1 MKMADSQSIVLHQ
14 YEASPFSEK
23 IRLALR
29 LKNLSWY
36 AVDAPVIM
44 PKPDLVPL
52 TGGYRRIPVMQ
63 IGSDIYCDTRLIL
76 RELEQRFPLPCLNL
90 PMHEGSSVML
100 STWTDRVWFQVSVA
114 VIFGT
119 VGDQVPEAFKKDRA
133 EMSGREFDVGA
144 MKAAVPYMQDQWRA
158 HLMWI
163 EERLTG
169 GKATGVS
176 EYLLG
181 TKAGLSDVHAHMNVW
196 FTARNV
202 PDFVNSCFET
212 APLTKAW
219 YERLNR
225 VEGREPTKLSSSD
238 ALAIAESSV
247 PRLVSASTQHENQK
261 LVVGEKIAVSPD
273 DYAKDWVEGELVHAD
288 YHRVILKRI
297 DKKVGTINVHYPR
310 AGYIVRRA

>member
-1 MKMADSQSIVLHQ
+1 MADSQSIILHQ

-29 LKNLSWY
+29 LKNLPWF

-76 RELEQRFPLPCLNL
+76 RELEQRFPLPSLNL
-90 PMHEGSSVML
+90 PMHEGSSLML
-100 STWTDRVWFQVSVA
+100 STWSDRVWFQVSVA

-119 VGDQVPEAFKKDRA
+119 IGDLVPEAFKKDRA
-133 EMSGREFDVGA
+133 EMSGREFDVKA
-144 MKAAVPYMQDQWRA
+144 MKAAVPIMKDQWRA

-163 EERLTG
+163 EERLVG
-169 GKATGVS
+169 GKAAGVS

-181 TKAGLSDVHAHMNVW
+181 TKAGLADVHAHMNVW

-202 PDFVNSCFET
+202 PDFVKSCFET
-212 APLTKAW
+212 APLTEAW
-219 YERLNR
+219 YNRLNE
-225 VEGREPTKLSSSD
+225 VKGRTPSELSGGG
-238 ALAIAESSV
+238 ALAVAESSF
-247 PRLVSASTQHENQK
+247 PRLVAASTANEHQK
-261 LVVGEKIAVSPD
+261 FVVGEKIAVAPD
-273 DYAKDWVEGELVHAD
+273 DYGKDWVEGELVHAD
-288 YHRVILKRI
+288 HQRVVLKRS
-297 DKKVGTINVHYPR
+297 DEKVGTINIHYPR
-310 AGYIVRRA
+310 AGYMVRRV

>member
-1 MKMADSQSIVLHQ
+1 MADSQSIILHQ

-76 RELEQRFPLPCLNL
+76 RELEQRFPLPSLNL
-90 PMHEGSSVML
+90 PMHEGSSAMV

-114 VIFGT
+114 VIFGAI
-119 VGDQVPEAFKKDRA
+119 GDQVPEAFKKDRS
-133 EMSGREFDVGA
+133 EMSGREFDVEA
-144 MKAAVPYMQDQWRA
+144 MKAAVPFMKDQWRA
-158 HLMWI
+158 HLMWV
-163 EERLTG
+163 EERLAG
-169 GKATGVS
+169 GKAAGVS

-181 TKAGLSDVHAHMNVW
+181 TKAGLADVHVHMNVW

-212 APLTKAW
+212 APLTQAW
-219 YERLNR
+219 YNRLNE
-225 VEGREPTKLSSSD
+225 VTGRDPSDLSSGE
-238 ALAIAESSV
+238 ALSIAESSV
-247 PRLVSASTQHENQK
+247 PRLVAASTAYENQK
-261 LVVGEKIAVSPD
+261 LAVSEKIAVSPD

-288 YHRVILKRI
+288 HQRVILKRI
-297 DKKVGTINVHYPR
+297 DDKVGTINIHFPR
-310 AGYIVRRA
+310 AGYIVRRS

>member
-1 MKMADSQSIVLHQ
+1 MADSQSIILHQ

-29 LKNLSWY
+29 LKNLSWF

-76 RELEQRFPLPCLNL
+76 RELETRFPLPSLNL

-100 STWTDRVWFQVSVA
+100 SSWTDRVWFQVSVA
-114 VIFGT
+114 VIFGEI
-119 VGDQVPEAFKKDRA
+119 GDSVPEAFKKDRA
-133 EMSGREFDVGA
+133 AMSGREFDVEA
-144 MKAAVPYMQDQWRA
+144 MKTATPFMQDQWRA

-169 GKATGVS
+169 GKAAGLS

-181 TKAGLSDVHAHMNVW
+181 TKPGLADVHAHMNVW

-202 PDFVNSCFET
+202 PNFVETCFET
-212 APLTKAW
+212 APLTQAW
-219 YERLNR
+219 YNRLNQ
-225 VEGREPTKLSSSD
+225 VEGRKPTSLSGGE
-238 ALAIAESSV
+238 ALKVAETSV
-247 PRLVSASTQHENQK
+247 PRLVAASTAHESQN
-261 LVVGEKIAVSPD
+261 LVVGESIAVAPD
-273 DYAKDWVEGELVHAD
+273 DYGKDWVKGELVHAD
-288 YHRVILKRI
+288 HQRVIIKRY
-297 DKKVGTINVHYPR
+297 DDKVGTMNIHYPR
-310 AGYIVRRA
+310 AGYIVRRI